1 MGIMASRL
9 GDGPRS
15 SPLPQHYP
23 HFVESLPAE
32 RELDGLTSTARDTAD
47 SMGGPFQH
55 SIPRRPRRLTVGLLS
70 LSARLLAGLS
80 GDRGE
85 RPKERAWEQNF

>member
-23 HFVESLPAE
+23 TCLVESLPAE
-32 RELDGLTSTARDTAD
+32 RELDGLTSTAQDTAD
-47 SMGGPFQH
+47 AMEGPF
-55 SIPRRPRRLTVGLLS
+55 
-70 LSARLLAGLS
+70 
-80 GDRGE
+80 
-85 RPKERAWEQNF
+85 